1 MARKKAQD
9 VFKEISDGSRQ
20 VIANIQAIQTEI
32 QTLKRQLG
40 TTTKTSDF
48 STLASSVQKLNTE
61 LNTTKT
67 RMAEVAAQYNSLRNL
82 PQYAGKVNPA
92 TKSIASMGV
101 QQGLAE
107 DSLRD
112 VAKSVNL
119 GSNNTLQAK
128 LRNYTNRL
136 ARELGV
142 VEDKVISELEAKLN
156 AAVSTAQGALKTQ
169 ADSEARVAA
178 IASPNRLQPV
188 GTVVRRGVPGG
199 HPDQSAVGAA
209 LDPAKATAYAGQM
222 AVIGKI
228 FSGLNLDATV
238 VNKMSESIAAL
249 LRAQYGDAF
258 GLKDAKASV
267 KEVIDGIYEIRNLQ
281 VTPDGDFAKAEKPF
295 SGPINITQNGQVLGK
310 PGGGISQTQI
320 ENLERE
326 NVGMKAALENIENMT
341 GGKYGRNNLKSIT
354 QGDPKNQR
362 SRLVFE
368 DVDLMTGAVSRLD
381 TTVDKFG
388 QVTVNTGY
396 EFRSF
401 AQGVAHD
408 IGRLMMWTI
417 AISAI
422 YAPLQKLN
430 DLKEHMIQTETK
442 LAQASVAMAGSHE
455 NMSEVFDRLYVSA
468 SRAGEGLEMTVDA
481 FKTSYRA
488 VGGEGSEF
496 ERFDNSIKL
505 LDSGLTLAQLST
517 LDEAKAIDTLAAA
530 LNQVGKGFDHGT
542 ALLNEWVRV
551 TKVANVDLATLA
563 TGFAVLG
570 EAAENSGISSS
581 QLSAMVAVISENT
594 PYEGTQVANIA
605 KSVVSGFQSDKAV
618 TELNRLGI
626 AVKDTEGNFRSL
638 HDLMMEIYSMRNAG
652 LISDTD
658 FASLTRAIG
667 GGARRQAPTAAL
679 INNYSRVSQ
688 IEQLAKL
695 ASPTEAEDA
704 LKLQLDT
711 VEVGAQRLDNAF
723 QNLSM
728 TLGEEGGMLRGFKD
742 LLSLGTGLVDM
753 LNALMEITG
762 KVGPTLLTLGAA
774 AGFAF
779 SMSPE
784 WRAGMKDNVRDVLGA
799 PGFYKGRMEGRI
811 GATETSQYGKDQP
824 TTWRGRGHE
833 SQLAMNLMGEGKG
846 IAANITSSVAT
857 GLAMAIIPAIS
868 NVRAQMSGD
877 DDYGYAKAFGNV
889 GGAIGGAMIST
900 MLGGG
905 PAIGAIIG
913 TSAGDFFIGRTQ
925 HLFDPGGGVDY
936 KGFANEGDAKEVG
949 EGLYNTDAFEKA
961 QRDLFIAAT
970 GAPNIQ
976 IAEAMLKD
984 DFLGKTG
991 QINSSIEYLNTKID
1005 SGEDFKNE
1013 EEYNRWVFTGRNIGR
1028 KTMEGMGFTYEQFQ
1042 KNLAAGKKF
1051 DPLTPT
1057 QVALQLATDRGETG
1071 AVENYKNERDIALSA
1086 GKVPGEKTF
1095 FSQQTLDFS
1104 KVYEEEIK
1112 RLEEG
1117 FVRDIKDDRKS
1128 GDITGAKYREN
1139 MGNVLGAGTEKV
1151 PSTALAFKDEFMEL
1165 RPDVEDLTDV
1175 FRALFEVFA
1184 FGSKEAIAEI
1194 NEIKGEIADLENDL
1208 SVASATEFKLSTG
1221 AIVDREGAEDYLAAS
1236 RVAGAA
1242 LIDKTQRQAM
1252 LGRADFSPIRNDI
1265 TQPYSREVTDELLQR
1280 TQDTQRKYYSEIS
1293 PEIPIEV
1300 IEDSFEAFALYLEEG
1315 GKELYEKFTGYDPQ
1329 FLAIEQKKMEEEGK
1343 IGDKGRNMG
1352 FQQVDLDSS
1361 RRPELDAWLKHY
1373 EELLTK
1379 SGYKLDPQETA
1390 LMYNDEN
1397 IDILHTDNIQLK
1409 LALEKLIDIGQK
1421 QLDGMYN
1428 IPDGATFW
1436 VPLQA
1441 AYYGKG
1447 GKDSGSMLGSD
1458 VKKEDE
1464 VPEVFPEW
1472 DLKHKGFDDLL
1483 EYDLINRPI
1492 GPESALDTKPE
1503 RLPISP
1509 EEMTEGWYRTLLE
1522 MEDNDSKYLTE
1533 KLAETQDDRKIE
1545 KESGSW
1551 IEGLLKALMD
1561 TKPNFGDTSKDVL
1574 DMLFKM
1580 FPTQTSPI
1588 NPNSSIGPT
1597 QAPEVTSNLNI
1608 NLNTTTSLQVDGRA
1622 LATVMKT
1629 YLMQDMVRTQ
1639 ASQSRGDINLIV

>member
-9 VFKEISDGSRQ
+9 VFKEISDGSKAVVSDLAKLQ
-20 VIANIQAIQTEI
+20 NQIVELQ
-32 QTLKRQLG
+32 RQLSA
-40 TTTKTSDF
+40 KTGASDF
-48 STLASSVQKLNTE
+48 GALSSSVQRLNTE
-61 LNTTKT
+61 LNTTKARMQEIYNIHNSFRALPQAAGADAQAT
-67 RMAEVAAQYNSLRNL
+67 RDIQTMRAAHRVAEDTLAEVSRHVPTGQ
-82 PQYAGKVNPA
+82 
-92 TKSIASMGV
+92 
-101 QQGLAE
+101 
-107 DSLRD
+107 
-112 VAKSVNL
+112 
-119 GSNNTLQAK
+119 
-128 LRNYTNRL
+128 
-136 ARELGV
+136 
-142 VEDKVISELEAKLN
+142 
-156 AAVSTAQGALKTQ
+156 
-169 ADSEARVAA
+169 
-178 IASPNRLQPV
+178 RLQPV
-188 GTVVRRGVPGG
+188 GTTSRSVPGG

-238 VNKMSESIAAL
+238 VKKMSESISAL

-281 VTPDGDFAKAEKPF
+281 VTPDGDFSKAEKPF

-396 EFRSF
+396 KFRSF

-517 LDEAKAIDTLAAA
+517 LDEATAIDTLAAA

-679 INNYSRVSQ
+679 INNYGRVSQ

-753 LNALMEITG
+753 LNALMEVTG

-779 SMSPE
+779 SRSPE

-913 TSAGDFFIGRTQ
+913 ASAGDFFIGRTQ

-949 EGLYNTDAFEKA
+949 EGIFNTDALKKA

-976 IAEAMLKD
+976 IAEALLKD
-984 DFLGKTG
+984 DLLGRTG
-991 QINSSIEYLNTKID
+991 SVNMYIDYLNRMIEG
-1005 SGEDFKNE
+1005 GEDFRSE
-1013 EEYNRWVFTGRNIGR
+1013 AEYNKWNRGITG
-1028 KTMEGMGFTYEQFQ
+1028 KTMENLGFTYEQFQ

-1051 DPLTPT
+1051 DPLTQT

-1071 AVENYKNERDIALSA
+1071 AVENFIRERDIALNA
-1086 GKVPGEKTF
+1086 GKIPGEKTF

-1104 KVYEEEIK
+1104 KIYEEEIK

-1117 FVRDIKDDRKS
+1117 FVQEIKDDRL
-1128 GDITGAKYREN
+1128 GGEITGAKYREN

-1151 PSTALAFKDEFMEL
+1151 PSTALAFGDEFMEL

-1221 AIVDREGAEDYLAAS
+1221 AIVDREGAEDYLAAA

-1447 GKDSGSMLGSD
+1447 GKDSGSMLSSD

-1522 MEDNDSKYLTE
+1522 KEDKDAKYLTE

-1545 KESGSW
+1545 KEPGSW

-1629 YLMQDMVRTQ
+1629 YLIQDMVRTQ